1 MDERCNVQDDEPLN
15 DAVEQQNL
23 PLEQPAVNRPN
34 NQLLKPGAVPIGK
47 LSILMAM
54 VALLIALFIGIL
66 LGGGVPDE
74 VIRNNTV
81 LQAQIKQISLALKKQ
96 GNQINE
102 LADTINRVFNTTQAT
117 AVRVDDIYSNT
128 DAKNTGNIKQLLRKT
143 DEIEQMSLALEK
155 QGNQIN
161 KLADTINHVF
171 RTQNQSTLFT
181 SLQSV
186 SCKDIK
192 ATHLSSPTGYY
203 YPNGRMVYCNM
214 GELCGSGGGWTRLA
228 YLDMSDS
235 TESCPSGF
243 KLYQSGGVRACGRTN
258 GGCVSVTFPSN
269 GISYSQV
276 CGRVVGY
283 EYGSADA
290 VDSTIGT
297 NQHNNINSYYVDGI
311 SITRGSS
318 RKHVWTLIAG
328 LHEASCPCSKG
339 STQNVQSFI
348 GNDYFCESGNPATD
362 GRFQE
367 KLYVSD
373 PLWDGEGC
381 GSFEGKCCSAPGLPW
396 FNKVLHAATTDYLE
410 LRVCGDEPSDNED
423 IPVSFYEIYVK

>member
-1 MDERCNVQDDEPLN
+1 MEADDERLNDQGNILPAANQQNTQPLEADERTKPSNAQDDKHLN
-15 DAVEQQNL
+15 DRTL
-23 PLEQPAVNRPN
+23 CRRISS
-34 NQLLKPGAVPIGK
+34 LL
-47 LSILMAM
+47 LDTRLAM
-54 VALLIALFIGIL
+54 VALLIALLISIL

-74 VIRNNTV
+74 VVRNNTV
-81 LQAQIKQISLALKKQ
+81 LQAQIK
-96 GNQINE
+96 
-102 LADTINRVFNTTQAT
+102 
-117 AVRVDDIYSNT
+117 
-128 DAKNTGNIKQLLRKT
+128 
-143 DEIEQMSLALEK
+143 QMSLALEK

-161 KLADTINHVF
+161 DLADTINRVF
-171 RTQNQSTLFT
+171 GTQHQSTLIT

-186 SCKDIK
+186 SCKSIK
-192 ATHLSSPTGYY
+192 AAHPCSPTGYY
-203 YPNGRMVYCNM
+203 YLNGSIVYCNM

-228 YLDMSDS
+228 YLDMSNS
-235 TESCPSGF
+235 TQSCPSGF
-243 KLYQSGGVRACGRTN
+243 KLYQSGGVRACGRPN
-258 GGCVSVTFPSN
+258 DGCVSVTFPSN
-269 GISYSQV
+269 GITYSQV
-276 CGRVVGY
+276 CGRVEGY
-283 EYGSADA
+283 QYYSTDA

-318 RKHVWTLIAG
+318 RKHVWTLMAG
-328 LHEASCPCSKG
+328 LHEASCPCSNG

-362 GRFQE
+362 GTYQE
-367 KLYVSD
+367 TLYVSD

-410 LRVCGDEPSDNED
+410 LRVCSDQDRGNED